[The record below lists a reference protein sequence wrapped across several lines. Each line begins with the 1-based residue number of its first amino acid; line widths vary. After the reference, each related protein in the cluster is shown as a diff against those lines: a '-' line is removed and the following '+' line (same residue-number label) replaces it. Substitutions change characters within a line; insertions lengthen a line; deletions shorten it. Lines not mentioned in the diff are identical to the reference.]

1 MGILTVLGVV
11 VEASSHYCVG
21 EVGVA
26 AGLHLEV
33 KGEHIG
39 G

>member
-11 VEASSHYCVG
+11 VEASSHYCVS
-21 EVGVA
+21 EMVVA
-26 AGLHLEV
+26 AGLPLEV
-33 KGEHIG
+33 EGERSG

>member
-1 MGILTVLGVV
+1 M
-11 VEASSHYCVG
+11 EASSHCCVG

-26 AGLHLEV
+26 AGLPLEV
-33 KGEHIG
+33 EGERIG